1 MVNAKAMMKA
11 LRLTELA
18 PAPTEELRIEA
29 SDMNLGRFNLWRPMV
44 VNKIRG
50 SGWTWALSSAD
61 FGNFNLRFPKS
72 SIEPAA
78 ATGCRHCRPA

>member
-1 MVNAKAMMKA
+1 MEFRA
-11 LRLTELA
+11 
-18 PAPTEELRIEA
+18 
-29 SDMNLGRFNLWRPMV
+29 DLGRFNLWRPMV

-78 ATGCRHCRPA
+78 ATGTGHCPADSSVPFGDSSPFRGAYRHPGLP